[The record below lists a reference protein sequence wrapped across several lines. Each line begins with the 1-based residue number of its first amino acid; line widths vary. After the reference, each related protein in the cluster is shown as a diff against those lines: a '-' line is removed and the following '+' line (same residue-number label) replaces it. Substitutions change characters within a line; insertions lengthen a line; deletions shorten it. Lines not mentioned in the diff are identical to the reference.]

1 MALGVTACLPQPP
14 KQGFR
19 LADTR
24 LVVVLGQAEMKVS
37 KNSKD
42 LSRGASM
49 DRLEVRSQG
58 SCGRHARACSL
69 SPPLW
74 PVEAKG
80 TYSVVATLPDDQ
92 RARLERDASLPLHH

>member
-1 MALGVTACLPQPP
+1 
-14 KQGFR
+14 
-19 LADTR
+19 
-24 LVVVLGQAEMKVS
+24 MKVS

-49 DRLEVRSQG
+49 DRLEVRSHG
-58 SCGRHARACSL
+58 SCGRHARTCSL

-80 TYSVVATLPDDQ
+80 TP
-92 RARLERDASLPLHH
+92 